1 MTTIK
6 DVAKRAGVAVS
17 TASLAINHSDRVS
30 KETAQKVLRAAAEL
44 HYQKNGWARDLK
56 MKKTQMIGLVLHDL
70 SGSFYAPI
78 IKGIE
83 QTLHSYGY
91 GLIACSTLGENLG
104 TAERFL
110 RERRV
115 DGVIV
120 FSSDIKDEMLCE
132 VSREKFPIVVLD
144 RELSHPNLYSVVV
157 HNHQGGYQAA
167 EHLIKMGHTA
177 IGYISGPSNNRDS
190 QLRTEGFNQ
199 CLAKYQHKPVPSIW
213 HIKGDYSQQGGYQAA
228 KLLIQQKTLP
238 TGVFVSNDQMAIGA
252 LEAFSEAGI
261 EVPQT
266 IQIVGFDDIELAK
279 YIRPSLTTIM
289 QPKFEMGA
297 TAAHLIIQHLQGDEP
312 NKQTELPTELIQRES
327 TRPLL

>member
-17 TASLAINHSDRVS
+17 TASLAINQSDRVS
-30 KETAQKVLRAAAEL
+30 KETAEKVLRAAAEL
-44 HYQKNGWARDLK
+44 QYQKNGWARDLK
-56 MKKTQMIGLVLHDL
+56 MKKTMMIGLVLHDL

-91 GLIACSTLGENLG
+91 GLIACSTIGENLG

-115 DGVIV
+115 DGVVV
-120 FSSDIKDEMLCE
+120 FSSDIKDEVLSE
-132 VSREKFPIVVLD
+132 ISREKFPVVVLD
-144 RELSHPNLYSVVV
+144 REFSHPNLYSVVV
-157 HNHQGGYQAA
+157 NNDQGGYQAA
-167 EHLIKMGHTA
+167 EHLIKLGHKA

-190 QLRTEGFNQ
+190 ELRTIGFTK
-199 CLAKYQHKPVPSIW
+199 CLTEHGYPSIPFAW
-213 HIKGDYSQQGGYQAA
+213 HIKGDYSQNGGYQAA
-228 KLLIQQKTLP
+228 KLLLQQKTLP

-261 EVPQT
+261 QVPET
-266 IQIVGFDDIELAK
+266 IQIIGFDDIELSR
-279 YIRPSLTTIM
+279 YIRPSLTTIK
-289 QPKFEMGA
+289 QPKFEIGA
-297 TAAHLIIQHLQGDEP
+297 TAAHLIIQHIQGDEP
-312 NKQTELPTELIQRES
+312 NKHTVLPTEVIQRES
-327 TRPLL
+327 TGPLY